1 MKEYK
6 GFNWYIE
13 NPISIGTR
21 IFKSVCAR
29 VLRCTRVFVYAIDAL
44 SQGIG
49 VVLLQ
54 IWLGLVRA
62 LMAVHR
68 MTHAGDVPC
77 MRETDCGA
85 QGNLSGYASTSG
97 QVVCLGQGLHKS
109 RACDG
114 HIYTLH
120 SRSRRPAQPSRTY
133 LNAGAHGFE
142 NPASIGNWNFANADR
157 ALSQPISVLMA
168 AVESPVTGR
177 FGLLWQRFTQ
187 SHPAR
192 DGPGREGILHD

>member
-1 MKEYK
+1 MNKHK
-6 GFNWYIE
+6 GFNRDIE

-21 IFKSVCAR
+21 IFKSVRAR
-29 VLRCTRVFVYAIDAL
+29 VLRCTRVFAYAIDAL

-49 VVLLQ
+49 GVLLQ

-68 MTHAGDVPC
+68 MTLAGDVPG
-77 MRETDCGA
+77 MRKTDCG
-85 QGNLSGYASTSG
+85 GRGKLSGYALSGG
-97 QVVCLGQGLHKS
+97 QVVCLGRGLHKS

-114 HIYTLH
+114 LIHTLR
-120 SRSRRPAQPSRTY
+120 SLSRRPAQPSRTY

-157 ALSQPISVLMA
+157 ALPQPISVFMA

-192 DGPGREGILHD
+192 DGPG

>member
-1 MKEYK
+1 MNKHK
-6 GFNWYIE
+6 GFNRDIE

-21 IFKSVCAR
+21 IFKSVRAR

-44 SQGIG
+44 SQGFG
-49 VVLLQ
+49 RVLLR
-54 IWLGLVRA
+54 IWLTLVRA

-68 MTHAGDVPC
+68 LTHAGDVPG
-77 MRETDCGA
+77 MRETDCGGR
-85 QGNLSGYASTSG
+85 GNLSGYASSSG

-109 RACDG
+109 RSCDG
-114 HIYTLH
+114 YIYTLR
-120 SRSRRPAQPSRTY
+120 SRSRRPAQLSRTY

-187 SHPAR
+187 SHPTR
-192 DGPGREGILHD
+192 DGPR